1 MRVRPPLAILAV
13 LVATFAGGMAS
24 PRWTEREAIARQP
37 QTATMYVPPD
47 GLLFRAP
54 DGRAIAR
61 LSYDAHGGVFE
72 VIDDDVQMHWRP
84 VTIVPAQLL
93 AGAERT
99 VRLFQKVQPDRQ
111 PAHLRDPGAQAAR
124 DDQPKGLGVE
134 RDALSQV
141 RDIDVDQ
148 QIHNLV

>member
-37 QTATMYVPPD
+37 QTATLYVPPD

-54 DGRAIAR
+54 DGRAVAR

-72 VIDDDVQMHWRP
+72 VYDDRERP
-84 VTIVPAQLL
+84 AAALRPAPPR
-93 AGAERT
+93 AGSVAT
-99 VRLFQKVQPDRQ
+99 L
-111 PAHLRDPGAQAAR
+111 PGMQ
-124 DDQPKGLGVE
+124 DLGY
-134 RDALSQV
+134 
-141 RDIDVDQ
+141 
-148 QIHNLV
+148 